1 MRLLEKV
8 MRTSSP
14 HDLLVTHTLRFL
26 QGPGIAVGAIF
37 PVFFMPSPGLSLY
50 HSEVEPEQPR
60 GPQPRDPDHRQD
72 TKARGPL

>member
-14 HDLLVTHTLRFL
+14 HDLLVTQTLRFL
-26 QGPGIAVGAIF
+26 QGPGVAVGAIF

-50 HSEVEPEQPR
+50 HPEVEPEQPR
-60 GPQPRDPDHRQD
+60 GPQPRDPGHRQD
-72 TKARGPL
+72 TKAREPL